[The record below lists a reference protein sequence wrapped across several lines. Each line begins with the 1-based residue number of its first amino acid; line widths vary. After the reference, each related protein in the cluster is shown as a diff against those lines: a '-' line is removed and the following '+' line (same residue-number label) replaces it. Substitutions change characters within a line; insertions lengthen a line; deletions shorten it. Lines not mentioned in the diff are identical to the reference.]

1 MLKELFRDQKR
12 LEQKYF
18 LAVQEYIRNNREDIV
33 INLWELSKKSVEI
46 TFAEVKVVIGSGYP
60 KAKWLEADDEVQIL
74 HMLKTIGCKFGKNA
88 EGKEVFNPKK
98 MYEDII
104 NKHINDNWSNIFEC
118 LADLCDEMGGR
129 ITYPQLVKAMM
140 LKPFGSTEMDK
151 QDMRVCVLL
160 FLKELEL
167 LFNYDDM
174 YVYFP

>member
-46 TFAEVKVVIGSGYP
+46 TFAEVKVVIGNGYP

-88 EGKEVFNPKK
+88 EGKEVFNPKN

-104 NKHINDNWSNIFEC
+104 NKHINDNWSNIFE
-118 LADLCDEMGGR
+118 
-129 ITYPQLVKAMM
+129 
-140 LKPFGSTEMDK
+140 
-151 QDMRVCVLL
+151 
-160 FLKELEL
+160 
-167 LFNYDDM
+167 
-174 YVYFP
+174 